1 MASTDDAPP
10 RLKPNADAIDESPP
24 ALSVLPT
31 SGANRVLAVYLRGSG
46 RIYAADMM
54 NVRIQTFKKRYF
66 LLQSLVKIFL
76 PGIVL
81 LLVLMTIQ
89 IMLFYCIQQRY
100 DYTGQGG
107 YAGTDANDFGCG
119 ELLLGILLGN
129 NDFHAGFNGFN

>member
-66 LLQSLVKIFL
+66 LLQSLIKMFL

-81 LLVLMTIQ
+81 LFVLMTVR
-89 IMLFYCIQQRY
+89 MCLFYCIQQCY

-107 YAGTDANDFGCG
+107 YAGTDADDFCCG
-119 ELLLGILLGN
+119 
-129 NDFHAGFNGFN
+129 